1 MVSDGAVKI
10 KGKDFY
16 EQYVQDVQT
25 VKVVQ
30 TRIQIDGFE
39 KINFRDQWF
48 FSKRTV
54 LRIGMLLENSEV
66 AKEIRT

>member
-39 KINFRDQWF
+39 KINFRDQ
-48 FSKRTV
+48 
-54 LRIGMLLENSEV
+54 
-66 AKEIRT
+66 